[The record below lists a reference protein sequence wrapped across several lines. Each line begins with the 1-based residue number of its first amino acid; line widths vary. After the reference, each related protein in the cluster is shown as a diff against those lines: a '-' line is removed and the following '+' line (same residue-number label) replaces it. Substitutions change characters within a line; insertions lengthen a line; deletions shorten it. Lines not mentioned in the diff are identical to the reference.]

1 MQISPTTPLP
11 RRAAVGFIF
20 TVVMIDIVALGL
32 IIPVLPRLVE
42 TMVGGDT
49 ATAAGIYGWFG
60 LVWAFMQFTCSPV
73 LGALSDRY
81 GRRPVLLISM
91 AGQGLDYI
99 LMALAPN
106 LAWLLIGRV
115 ISGITSSSAST
126 AFAYLAD
133 ITKDEDRAGA
143 FGIAGAAFGVGFVI
157 GPALGGVL
165 GVYDPRLPFW
175 AAAAAC
181 LANAAF
187 GYFFVPESLPLDRRE
202 AFRWR
207 NANPLGSLR
216 LLNSHPELLGLA
228 GVIFLYQLA
237 HGVLPAVSVLYTSYR
252 YGWSAQT
259 MGLTLAAVGLSAGLV
274 QAGLVEPAIRWI
286 GARRTMIAGL
296 VCGAAG
302 FSIYGLAPTSIIFWS
317 GIPVL
322 ALWGLA
328 MPAALGTMSGFVSG
342 SEQGQLQGANASV
355 MALAGLFAPMLF
367 TQTFAHAIGPDVS
380 WHLPGAP
387 YLLAALLLLAAATLG
402 WWTTRP
408 VGGSA

>member
-1 MQISPTTPLP
+1 MQASPTKTLP
-11 RRAAVGFIF
+11 RKAAVGFIF
-20 TVVMIDIVALGL
+20 TVVMIDIIALGL

-49 ATAAGIYGWFG
+49 ATAAGVYGWFG
-60 LVWAFMQFTCSPV
+60 LVWALMQFIWSPL
-73 LGALSDRY
+73 LGAVSDRY

-91 AGQGLDYI
+91 AGQGLDYV

-106 LAWLLIGRV
+106 LVWLLIGR
-115 ISGITSSSAST
+115 IINGITSASAST
-126 AFAYLAD
+126 GFAYLAD
-133 ITKDEDRAGA
+133 ITEGEERAGA
-143 FGIAGAAFGVGFVI
+143 FGLAGAAFGVGFVI

-175 AAAAAC
+175 AAALAC

-187 GYFFVPESLPLDRRE
+187 GYFFVPESLPPDRRE
-202 AFRWR
+202 AFRWQK
-207 NANPLGSLR
+207 ANPIGSLK

-252 YGWSAQT
+252 YGWTAQT

-286 GARRTMIAGL
+286 GARRTMVAGL
-296 VCGAAG
+296 LCGAAG
-302 FSIYGLAPTSIIFWS
+302 FSIYGLAPTSVIFWS

-322 ALWGLA
+322 ALWGLV
-328 MPAALGTMSGFVSG
+328 MPSVLWTMSGLVSG

-355 MALAGLFAPMLF
+355 MALSGLFAPILF
-367 TQTFAHAIGPDVS
+367 TQTFAHAIAPDAT

-387 YLLAALLLLAAATLG
+387 YLLGALLLVGAAVLG
-402 WWTTRP
+402 WLSTRP
-408 VGGSA
+408 ASGSS

>member
-1 MQISPTTPLP
+1 
-11 RRAAVGFIF
+11 
-20 TVVMIDIVALGL
+20 MIDIVALGL

-42 TMVGGDT
+42 TMVGGNT

-60 LVWAFMQFTCSPV
+60 TLWALMQFTCSPI

-106 LAWLLIGRV
+106 LVWLLVGRV

-133 ITKDEDRAGA
+133 ITEGDDRAGA
-143 FGIAGAAFGVGFVI
+143 FGLVGAAFGVGFVV

-175 AAAAAC
+175 AAAVAC

-187 GYFFVPESLPLDRRE
+187 GYFFVPESLPQDRR
-202 AFRWR
+202 APFRWQ
-207 NANPLGSLR
+207 NANPIGSLR
-216 LLNSHPELLGLA
+216 LLASHPELLGLG

-237 HGVLPAVSVLYTSYR
+237 HDVLPAVSVLYTSYR
-252 YGWSAQT
+252 YGWNVQT

-286 GARRTMIAGL
+286 GARRTMLAGL
-296 VCGAAG
+296 LFGALG
-302 FSIYGLAPTSIIFWS
+302 FSIYGLAPTSFYFWS

-328 MPAALGTMSGFVSG
+328 MPATLGTMSVIVPGT
-342 SEQGQLQGANASV
+342 EQGQLQGANASL
-355 MALAGLFAPMLF
+355 MALAGLIGPILF
-367 TQTFAHAIGPDVS
+367 TQTFAHAIAPNAS

-387 YLLAALLLLAAATLG
+387 YLLAALLLLAATTLG
-402 WWTTRP
+402 WWATQPNR
-408 VGGSA
+408 GSP